1 MSDDKFE
8 NVFTIGNDD
17 EQLKLFREI
26 RDYSTKNKFL
36 VAYDSKPINN
46 IKHLDRVVA
55 SSKKFYVFATKEYL
69 KDTPQQFA
77 ATSHVA
83 KVINKQTGQNYLFR
97 GTVPEELFE
106 MFFKIYNTQNGR

>member
-8 NVFTIGNDD
+8 NVFTIGNGD

-26 RDYSTKNKFL
+26 RDYSKKNKFL
-36 VAYDSKPINN
+36 VAYDSKPIMNT
-46 IKHLDRVVA
+46 KYLDRIVV
-55 SSKKFYVFATKEYL
+55 SSKDYYVCISKEYI
-69 KDTPQQFA
+69 KSAPRQFIA
-77 ATSHVA
+77 PNHIA
-83 KVINKQTGQNYLFR
+83 KIINKQTGQSYLFR